1 MNQNNI
7 PASTYWKKHRV
18 FKILLIIFPLILY
31 GMTFSFEYVLDDE
44 LYITHHPTVQ
54 KGISGIPEI
63 FMEKSLSYMDQNG
76 GQQPYRPITL
86 TSYAIEKTLFD
97 SHSIA
102 AHITNVFIFIAIG
115 FGLFHLLLL
124 WFPQIHISILFSVI
138 LLFIAHPIHTEVI
151 ANVKSRD
158 ELLTMLF
165 GILSLIFFW
174 KYHSESNQKKHLI
187 SSLILFLMACLS
199 KENGITWL
207 GIFPL
212 SLYFFKKESF
222 LNSIKK
228 SIVLIIPTVLF
239 LVLWGTINKGN
250 VTVIDLDPINNI
262 LFQSVSFQEILAT
275 KVLLIGTYLKLLLFP
290 ITLSW
295 DYSFNQIPIVD
306 FSAIYSIL
314 SGVTILSLIVFAF
327 KGFTHRKVY
336 SFWIL
341 FFIILFSASSNLII
355 KIGATMAERF
365 IFIPSLA
372 FCFLLAWG
380 LIQMLNITPTS
391 FQGNRK
397 NIFIGVISIIL
408 LLYSF
413 KTIKRNRVWKNNL
426 TLSESGVISSPN
438 SARTHFSFAV
448 HSKYAAYKEHNTR
461 KQRIHFQN
469 AESNFKKSIEIY
481 PEYINARYNLGVFYF
496 ETGQSDLAF
505 KAYSDLIE
513 FSPTHI
519 NSLNN
524 MGTILFNSKNY
535 DEAQIYLNKVLKMDP
550 NHSDALINM
559 GAIAHNT
566 GNLANAIDYYEK
578 SLQQTPLNTIA
589 LKNIIIAYGQ
599 LGDSE
604 KRAYYQNILNE
615 IQPK

>member
-151 ANVKSRD
+151 ANIKSRD